1 MVRAG
6 KRNEGPTNVIEGSK
20 MKRLFAG
27 VSALVLG
34 AAMAGGAEAADAEAE
49 TTDVEAVIVTG
60 TRTTGLRAID
70 SPAPITVL
78 DSTALQ
84 RVGQT
89 DLVQAIAQNVPS
101 FNAQAFGGDTAN
113 LTLSAKLRG
122 LSPNHA
128 LVLINGK
135 RRHGTANLAVLGGAF
150 QGGASADLNF
160 VSLGSVARV
169 EVLQEGAAAQYG
181 SDAIAG
187 VINIILKEDDS
198 GGGITASAG
207 KYYNAGGEIA
217 DLTLNLGL
225 KPVENSFLNL
235 TYQTR
240 YHDYTFVGDV
250 DPRVTNTTFN
260 INSTSRLSRYPQIT
274 GLDDFPYI
282 NRITGDAE
290 YRLNIAGYNFGI
302 DVGEVK
308 VYSFGTYGDKY
319 ASGIQNY
326 RVPNLVVGRDGS
338 IPRPFGFSPR
348 IVVEETDYA
357 ATGGFKGAMASGWS
371 YDISTTYGKDEVS
384 LYNKDSF
391 NRSLY
396 IDTSTATTPGFSP
409 ADFYNGAFIFTQ
421 WTSQIDL
428 DRELDVG
435 FAEPLNLAI
444 GAEYRRE
451 SYEIKAGDPGSYYK
465 EGVQAYPGFEP
476 TDASKSTRRSYAF
489 YGNVAFSPTE
499 PMKLDLAARYE
510 HFSDFGDTFIV
521 KATGRYDFNEMFAIR
536 ATGSTGFR
544 APTLA
549 EGNYSATNVS
559 PTSAFVQLPP
569 NSPAAALV
577 GVSGLDPE
585 KSRNYSVGFVVKPG
599 AGITATLD
607 IYQISIKDR
616 VVGSAT
622 LFGSGGTINLPA
634 VRAAILAS
642 GSVLDPTVTQTGINI
657 FTNGLDTRT
666 RGADLVVTTRT
677 DLEDRGS
684 VQWSLT
690 GNWSDTK
697 VTKFA
702 TPPAQLQG
710 ASLFDRTSAG
720 FLETSTPKYRAV
732 LGALW
737 TWNKLSVNV
746 KESLYGPAS
755 ILNNRLGCPLELP
768 ASNCFKLNIGTT
780 FITDLEISYKLFESV
795 KVTIGANNLFNKFP
809 EKLDTAYRNTF
820 LAANANGYVT
830 QYPTFSAFGINGG
843 YYYGKIAITF

>member
-1 MVRAG
+1 
-6 KRNEGPTNVIEGSK
+6 
-20 MKRLFAG
+20 MKNLFAG
-27 VSALVLG
+27 VSALVMVMSAAG
-34 AAMAGGAEAADAEAE
+34 AVRADDADAEA
-49 TTDVEAVIVTG
+49 DVEAVIVTG
-60 TRTTGLRAID
+60 TRTTGLRAVD

-78 DSTALQ
+78 DSTALT

-89 DLVQAIAQNVPS
+89 DLIQAIAQNVPS

-187 VINIILKEDDS
+187 VINIILKKDETGGAITVS
-198 GGGITASAG
+198 GG
-207 KYYNAGGEIA
+207 KHYNAGGETA

-225 KPVENSFLNL
+225 SPIENSFLNL

-250 DPRVTNTTFN
+250 DPRVINTTFN
-260 INSTSRLSRYPQIT
+260 LTSTSRLSRYPQIT
-274 GLDDFPYI
+274 GLADFPYV

-290 YRLNIAGYNFGI
+290 YRLNIGGYNFGI
-302 DVGEVK
+302 DVGDVK
-308 VYSFGTYGDKY
+308 FYSFGTYGDKY

-338 IPRPFGFSPR
+338 IPKPFGFSPR
-348 IVVEETDYA
+348 IVIQETDYA
-357 ATGGFKGAMASGWS
+357 ATGGFKGAMAGGWN
-371 YDISTTYGKDEVS
+371 YDVATTYGRDEVS

-396 IDTSTATTPGFSP
+396 IDTSTPTTPGFSP
-409 ADFYNGAFIFTQ
+409 SDFYNGAFIFTQ

-428 DRELDVG
+428 GREIDVG
-435 FAEPLNLAI
+435 FDQPMNLAV
-444 GAEYRRE
+444 GVEYRRE
-451 SYEIKAGDPGSYYK
+451 TYEIKAGDPGSYYK

-476 TDASKSTRRSYAF
+476 TDASKSKRRSYAA
-489 YGNVAFSPTE
+489 YANVALQPSE
-499 PMKLDLAARYE
+499 PVKLDLAARFE
-510 HFSDFGDTFIV
+510 DFSDFGSTFIV
-521 KATGRYDFNEMFAIR
+521 KATGRYDFNETFAVR
-536 ATGSTGFR
+536 ATASTGFR

-577 GVSGLDPE
+577 GVNGLDAE
-585 KSRNYSVGFVVKPG
+585 KSRNYSIGFVAKPG
-599 AGITATLD
+599 AGVTATLD
-607 IYQISIKDR
+607 IYQISIRDR

-666 RGADLVVTTRT
+666 RGADLVVTMRS
-677 DLEDRGS
+677 DLEDWGS

-710 ASLFDRTSAG
+710 ASLFDRTSVG

-737 TWNKLSVNV
+737 TWNDLTVNV

-755 ILNNRLGCPLELP
+755 ILNNRLGCPLSLP
-768 ASNCFKLNIGTT
+768 ASNCFKLGIGTT
-780 FITDLEISYKLFESV
+780 LTTDLEISYKVFESV
-795 KVTIGANNLFNKFP
+795 KLTVGANNLFNKFP
-809 EKLDTAYRNTF
+809 DKLNQAYRDTF

-843 YYYGKIAITF
+843 YWYGKINYTF

>member
-207 KYYNAGGEIA
+207 KYYNAGGETA

-435 FAEPLNLAI
+435 FAEPLNLAV

-622 LFGSGGTINLPA
+622 LFGSGGDPGQRQ
-634 VRAAILAS
+634 RA
-642 GSVLDPTVTQTGINI
+642 
-657 FTNGLDTRT
+657 
-666 RGADLVVTTRT
+666 
-677 DLEDRGS
+677 
-684 VQWSLT
+684 
-690 GNWSDTK
+690 
-697 VTKFA
+697 
-702 TPPAQLQG
+702 
-710 ASLFDRTSAG
+710 
-720 FLETSTPKYRAV
+720 
-732 LGALW
+732 
-737 TWNKLSVNV
+737 
-746 KESLYGPAS
+746 
-755 ILNNRLGCPLELP
+755 
-768 ASNCFKLNIGTT
+768 
-780 FITDLEISYKLFESV
+780 
-795 KVTIGANNLFNKFP
+795 
-809 EKLDTAYRNTF
+809 
-820 LAANANGYVT
+820 
-830 QYPTFSAFGINGG
+830 
-843 YYYGKIAITF
+843 

>member
-435 FAEPLNLAI
+435 FAEPLNLAV

-677 DLEDRGS
+677 DLEDWGS

-710 ASLFDRTSAG
+710 ASLFDRTSVG

>member
-1 MVRAG
+1 
-6 KRNEGPTNVIEGSK
+6 
-20 MKRLFAG
+20 MKNLFAG
-27 VSALVLG
+27 VSALVMVMSAAG
-34 AAMAGGAEAADAEAE
+34 AVRADDADAEA
-49 TTDVEAVIVTG
+49 DVEAVIVTG
-60 TRTTGLRAID
+60 TRVTGLRAVD

-78 DSTALQ
+78 DSTALT

-198 GGGITASAG
+198 GGGITVSGG
-207 KYYNAGGEIA
+207 KHYNAGGATA

-225 KPVENSFLNL
+225 SPVENSFLNL

-250 DPRVTNTTFN
+250 DPRVVNNTFN
-260 INSTSRLSRYPQIT
+260 LNSTSRLSRYPQIT
-274 GLDDFPYI
+274 GLADFPYI

-290 YRLNIAGYNFGI
+290 YRLNVGGYNFGI
-302 DVGEVK
+302 DVGDVK
-308 VYSFGTYGDKY
+308 LYSFGTFGDKY

-348 IVVEETDYA
+348 IVIQETDYA
-357 ATGGFKGAMASGWS
+357 ATGGFKGAMAGGWN
-371 YDISTTYGKDEVS
+371 YDVATTYGRDEVS

-396 IDTSTATTPGFSP
+396 IDTSTPTTPGFSP
-409 ADFYNGAFIFTQ
+409 SDFYNGAFIFTQ
-421 WTSQIDL
+421 WTSQIDVG
-428 DRELDVG
+428 RELDVG
-435 FAEPLNLAI
+435 FDQPMNLAI
-444 GAEYRRE
+444 GVEYRRE
-451 SYEIKAGDPGSYYK
+451 TYEIKAGDPGSYYK

-476 TDASKSTRRSYAF
+476 TDASKSKRRSYAA
-489 YGNVAFSPTE
+489 YANVALQPSE
-499 PMKLDLAARYE
+499 PVKLDLAARFEDY
-510 HFSDFGDTFIV
+510 SDFGSTFIV
-521 KATGRYDFNEMFAIR
+521 KATGRYDFNETFAVR
-536 ATGSTGFR
+536 ATASTGFR

-577 GVSGLDPE
+577 GVNGLDPE
-585 KSRNYSVGFVVKPG
+585 KSRNYSVGFVAKPG
-599 AGITATLD
+599 GGITATLD

-657 FTNGLDTRT
+657 FTNGLNTRT
-666 RGADLVVTTRT
+666 RGADLVVTMRSN
-677 DLEDRGS
+677 LEDWGS
-684 VQWSLT
+684 IQWSLT

-710 ASLFDRTSAG
+710 ASLFDRTSVG

-737 TWNKLSVNV
+737 TWNDLSVNV

-755 ILNNRLGCPLELP
+755 ILNNRLGCPLSLP
-768 ASNCFKLNIGTT
+768 ASNCFKLGIGTT
-780 FITDLEISYKLFESV
+780 LTTDLEISYKVFESV
-795 KVTIGANNLFNKFP
+795 KLTVGANNLFNKFP
-809 EKLDTAYRNTF
+809 DKLNQAYRDTF

-843 YYYGKIAITF
+843 YWYGKINYTF

>member
-207 KYYNAGGEIA
+207 KYYNAGGETA

-435 FAEPLNLAI
+435 FAEPLNLAV

-607 IYQISIKDR
+607 IYQIFIKDR

-677 DLEDRGS
+677 DLEDWGS

-755 ILNNRLGCPLELP
+755 ILNNRLGCPLGLP

-780 FITDLEISYKLFESV
+780 FITDLELSYKVFESV

>member
-160 VSLGSVARV
+160 VSLGSVDRV

-677 DLEDRGS
+677 DLEDWGS

-710 ASLFDRTSAG
+710 ASLFDRTSVG

>member
-710 ASLFDRTSAG
+710 ASLFDRTSVG

-780 FITDLEISYKLFESV
+780 FITDLELSYKVFESV

>member
-1 MVRAG
+1 
-6 KRNEGPTNVIEGSK
+6 
-20 MKRLFAG
+20 MKNLFAG
-27 VSALVLG
+27 VSALVMVMSAAG
-34 AAMAGGAEAADAEAE
+34 AVRADDADAEA
-49 TTDVEAVIVTG
+49 DVEAVIVTG
-60 TRTTGLRAID
+60 TRTTGLRAVD

-78 DSTALQ
+78 DSTALT

-89 DLVQAIAQNVPS
+89 DLIQAIAQNVPS

-187 VINIILKEDDS
+187 VINIILKEDETGGAITVS
-198 GGGITASAG
+198 GG
-207 KYYNAGGEIA
+207 KHYNAGGETA

-225 KPVENSFLNL
+225 SPIENSFLNL

-250 DPRVTNTTFN
+250 DPRVINTTFN
-260 INSTSRLSRYPQIT
+260 LTSTSRLSRYPQIT
-274 GLDDFPYI
+274 GLADFPYV

-290 YRLNIAGYNFGI
+290 YRLNIGGYNFGI
-302 DVGEVK
+302 DVGDVK
-308 VYSFGTYGDKY
+308 FYSFGTYGDKY

-338 IPRPFGFSPR
+338 IPKPFGFSPR
-348 IVVEETDYA
+348 IVIQETDYA
-357 ATGGFKGAMASGWS
+357 ATGGFKGAMAGGWN
-371 YDISTTYGKDEVS
+371 YDVATTYGRDEVS

-396 IDTSTATTPGFSP
+396 IDTSTPTTPGFSP
-409 ADFYNGAFIFTQ
+409 SDFYNGAFIFTQ

-428 DRELDVG
+428 GREIDVG
-435 FAEPLNLAI
+435 FDQPMNLAV
-444 GAEYRRE
+444 GVEYRRE
-451 SYEIKAGDPGSYYK
+451 TYEIKAGDPGSYYK

-476 TDASKSTRRSYAF
+476 TDASKSKRRSYAA
-489 YGNVAFSPTE
+489 YANVALQPSE
-499 PMKLDLAARYE
+499 PVKLDLAARFE
-510 HFSDFGDTFIV
+510 DFSDFGSTFIV
-521 KATGRYDFNEMFAIR
+521 KATGRYDFNETFAVR
-536 ATGSTGFR
+536 ATASTGFR

-577 GVSGLDPE
+577 GVNGLDAE
-585 KSRNYSVGFVVKPG
+585 KSRNYSIGFVAKPG
-599 AGITATLD
+599 AGVTATLD
-607 IYQISIKDR
+607 IYQISIRDR

-666 RGADLVVTTRT
+666 RGADLVVTMRS
-677 DLEDRGS
+677 DLEDWGS

-710 ASLFDRTSAG
+710 ASLFDRTSVG

-737 TWNKLSVNV
+737 TWNDLTVNV

-755 ILNNRLGCPLELP
+755 ILNNRLGCPLSLP
-768 ASNCFKLNIGTT
+768 ASNCFKLGIGTT
-780 FITDLEISYKLFESV
+780 LTTDLEISYKVFESV
-795 KVTIGANNLFNKFP
+795 KLTVGANNLFNKFP
-809 EKLDTAYRNTF
+809 DKLNQAYRDTF

-843 YYYGKIAITF
+843 YWYGKINYTF

>member
-1 MVRAG
+1 
-6 KRNEGPTNVIEGSK
+6 
-20 MKRLFAG
+20 MKNLFAG
-27 VSALVLG
+27 VSALVMVMSAAG
-34 AAMAGGAEAADAEAE
+34 AVRADDADAEA
-49 TTDVEAVIVTG
+49 DVEAVIVTG
-60 TRTTGLRAID
+60 TRTTGLRAVD

-78 DSTALQ
+78 DSTALT

-89 DLVQAIAQNVPS
+89 DLIQAIAQNVPS

-187 VINIILKEDDS
+187 VINIILKEDETGGAITVS
-198 GGGITASAG
+198 GG
-207 KYYNAGGEIA
+207 KHYNAGGETA

-225 KPVENSFLNL
+225 SPIENSFLNL

-260 INSTSRLSRYPQIT
+260 LTSTSRLSRYPQIT
-274 GLDDFPYI
+274 GLADFPYV

-290 YRLNIAGYNFGI
+290 YRLNIGGYNFGI
-302 DVGEVK
+302 DVGDVK
-308 VYSFGTYGDKY
+308 FYSFGTYGDKY

-338 IPRPFGFSPR
+338 IPKPFGFSPR
-348 IVVEETDYA
+348 IVIQETDYA
-357 ATGGFKGAMASGWS
+357 ATGGFKGAMAGGWN
-371 YDISTTYGKDEVS
+371 YDVATTYGRDEVS

-396 IDTSTATTPGFSP
+396 IDTSTPTTPGFSP
-409 ADFYNGAFIFTQ
+409 SDFYNGAFIFTQ

-428 DRELDVG
+428 GREIDVG
-435 FAEPLNLAI
+435 FDTPMNLAV
-444 GAEYRRE
+444 GVEYRRE
-451 SYEIKAGDPGSYYK
+451 TYEIKAGDPGSYYK

-476 TDASKSTRRSYAF
+476 TDASKSKRRSYAA
-489 YGNVAFSPTE
+489 YANVALQPSE
-499 PMKLDLAARYE
+499 PVKLDLAARFE
-510 HFSDFGDTFIV
+510 DFSDFGSTFIV
-521 KATGRYDFNEMFAIR
+521 KATGRYDFNETFAVR
-536 ATGSTGFR
+536 ATASTGFR

-577 GVSGLDPE
+577 GVNGLDAE
-585 KSRNYSVGFVVKPG
+585 KSRNYSIGFVAKPG
-599 AGITATLD
+599 AGVTATLD
-607 IYQISIKDR
+607 IYQISIRDR

-666 RGADLVVTTRT
+666 RGADLVVTMRS
-677 DLEDRGS
+677 DLEDWGS

-710 ASLFDRTSAG
+710 ASLFDRTSVG

-737 TWNKLSVNV
+737 TWNDLTVNV

-755 ILNNRLGCPLELP
+755 ILNNRLGCPLSLP
-768 ASNCFKLNIGTT
+768 ASNCFKLGIGTT
-780 FITDLEISYKLFESV
+780 LTTDLEISYKVFETV
-795 KVTIGANNLFNKFP
+795 KLTVGANNLFNKFP
-809 EKLDTAYRNTF
+809 DKLNQAYRDTF

-843 YYYGKIAITF
+843 YWYGKINYTF

>member
-1 MVRAG
+1 
-6 KRNEGPTNVIEGSK
+6 
-20 MKRLFAG
+20 MKRLFTSA
-27 VSALVLG
+27 SALVLSMI
-34 AAMAGGAEAADAEAE
+34 MAGATQAAEAEAEAA
-49 TTDVEAVIVTG
+49 DVEAVIVTG
-60 TRTTGLRAID
+60 TRTTGLRAVD

-78 DSTALQ
+78 DSTALT

-89 DLVQAIAQNVPS
+89 DLIQAIAQNVPS

-160 VSLGSVARV
+160 VSLGAVARV

-187 VINIILKEDDS
+187 VINIILKENDS

-207 KYYNAGGEIA
+207 KYMNAGGKTA
-217 DLTLNLGL
+217 DLTLNLGIS
-225 KPVENSFLNL
+225 PVENAFLNL

-260 INSTSRLSRYPQIT
+260 INSTSRLSRYPQIR
-274 GLDDFPYI
+274 GLEDYPYV

-290 YRLNIAGYNFGI
+290 YRLNIGGYNFGI
-302 DVGEVK
+302 DVGDIK
-308 VYSFGTYGDKY
+308 IYSFGTYGDKY

-348 IVVEETDYA
+348 IVVQETDYA
-357 ATGGFKGAMASGWS
+357 ATAGFKGAVADGWN
-371 YDISTTYGKDEVS
+371 YDIATTYGKDEVT

-396 IDTSTATTPGFSP
+396 IDTSTLTTPGSSP
-409 ADFYNGAFIFTQ
+409 TDFRNGAFIFSQ

-428 DRELDVG
+428 DRELEVG
-435 FAEPLNLAI
+435 FAQPLNLAI

-451 SYEIKAGDPGSYYK
+451 SYEIKAGDEASYYK

-476 TDASKSTRRSYAF
+476 TDAGKSSRRSYAG
-489 YGNVAFSPTE
+489 YANVAFSPTE

-569 NSPAAALV
+569 NSAAAALV
-577 GVSGLDPE
+577 GVNGLDAE

-599 AGITATLD
+599 YGITATLD
-607 IYQISIKDR
+607 IYQITIKDR

-622 LFGSGGTINLPA
+622 LFGSGGTVNLPA

-677 DLEDRGS
+677 DLEEWGS

-690 GNWSDTK
+690 GNLSDTK

-702 TPPAQLQG
+702 KPPVQLQG
-710 ASLFDRTSAG
+710 SSLFDRTSIG

-737 TWNKLSVNV
+737 SWNALSVNV

-780 FITDLEISYKLFESV
+780 FITDLEISYKVFESV
-795 KVTIGANNLFNKFP
+795 KLTIGANNLFNKFP
-809 EKLDTAYRNTF
+809 EKLNPAYRNTF

-843 YYYGKIAITF
+843 YYYGKIAFTF